1 MAGIASGNLVSSE
14 VLACRCCSHYERR
27 GKQCECMQ
35 LSKWEAYTDKNNT
48 AVNLIQGKR
57 LDGPDLEETF
67 CSYDLNHAVLLVG

>member
-1 MAGIASGNLVSSE
+1 
-14 VLACRCCSHYERR
+14 
-27 GKQCECMQ
+27 MQ